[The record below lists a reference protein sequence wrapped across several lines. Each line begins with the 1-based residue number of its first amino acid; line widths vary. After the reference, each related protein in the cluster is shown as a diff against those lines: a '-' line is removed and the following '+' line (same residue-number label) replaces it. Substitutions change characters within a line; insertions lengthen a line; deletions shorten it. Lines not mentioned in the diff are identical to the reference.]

1 MEVDAQPT
9 EKTSETAQNGIK
21 EGDHIKAVATISQP
35 SNTLTGNETAESRPK
50 HQFAPNSMENQ
61 VVLTEKNHQ
70 KIESATTPLVQK
82 PKMPPKR
89 EKKGRTTNQLQFL
102 LKTVMRQV
110 LKHSFAWPFAKPVDA
125 AKLRIPDYYEII
137 KQPMDLGTI
146 RKKLE
151 HNDYQNAKECITEFR
166 LVFNNAYQYNKPGE
180 DVVVMAETVE
190 KFFNEKIAMMPP
202 EEYEIIKGSKT
213 AVKPVVKP
221 ATSST
226 GDSLEP
232 AAKKAKPAKPR
243 TIAADSTQPSL
254 VSPQATTLIGTVQQP
269 VIATSPTSTV
279 TSTVAMTP
287 DLISPKLPSRPVKSG
302 VKRKKADTT
311 TPGTP
316 ALTIAST
323 AGMSTPTMPA
333 KIPLRRESSHRTIK
347 KPIRELPGEQEVVPP
362 SGKKKGKLPEQL
374 KYCNNAL
381 KEMLSKKHETCAWP
395 FYKPVAVDDLG
406 LHDYLDI
413 IKQPMDLTTIRQKMD
428 AREYNTPHAF
438 ATDVRLIFSNCYKYN
453 PPDHDVVK
461 MARKLQDVFEY
472 KFARMP
478 DEPPEQEPELITATP
493 SSTTITTKITRSS
506 KAAAAAA
513 AEVKSESEDESDDE
527 SSDSAND
534 SDAERKRT
542 LAMLEAQLISVHEEL
557 SKLTKVERDR
567 KAEKSKKPKK
577 KDKPDKPKDKKE
589 KKDKVTIKGEV
600 KDKGKSKKKQ
610 KDKKK
615 VPINT
620 ETSQESPKVTNA
632 TRAEKKKE
640 AKSATQPK
648 KKTAAERSKKSK
660 MAAKKGELPGDSDDE
675 ENVKAMTYDEKR
687 QLSLDINK
695 LPGDKLGKVVH
706 IIQTKEP
713 SLKGNNPDE
722 IEIDFETLKPATLR
736 ELERYVNSCVKKK
749 KTPVKKPKTA
759 EDREAMQAKK
769 KEELEKRLLDV
780 SGKLQAVAPKK
791 PKKSSKKGEA
801 NSEPKSSR
809 LSESSTTSGSSSS
822 SSSGSSSGSSSD
834 SSSDS
839 DKEGGPSKAKKSH
852 KEEKPKTD
860 VRNSIGLLSAND
872 NKQPVSISSIVN
884 SNNVKTSATATSNS
898 SVAVDRPISTQ
909 AVKNEPPI
917 LTKAPQ
923 MPPSQPPPLQTAV
936 NKPPPVITPSTNKPP
951 PIKKEVET
959 AKKNP
964 PSLSLKMP
972 TISKAPDIGAPAT
985 QKIKSEARNN
995 ISMKS
1000 APTPSSAPSNPFGRG
1015 ASTPTPGSLVSGMN
1029 NSKPPTLTPNTS
1041 SNVGAEKKQMPS
1053 LTPSTPL
1060 ASMTSPPGGDVDSKA
1075 NKDKLSFGIV
1085 DDSLLK
1091 KSMNTPK
1098 ADVYSKSVPSPAD
1111 SAAKNSVKPLSSWGR
1126 GSATPS
1132 STPKPTGKVDQVQRT
1147 ASFEQF
1153 QKLAKEKEEKE
1164 RAAKQVEEQLKRQK
1178 EREEQERQRM
1188 MDDKRREREEE
1199 EALERARLK
1208 QDDNERRRREME
1220 RRKEQERRKRQALA
1234 GTVDMTRQS
1243 DIMGDFEATL

>member
-1 MEVDAQPT
+1 
-9 EKTSETAQNGIK
+9 
-21 EGDHIKAVATISQP
+21 
-35 SNTLTGNETAESRPK
+35 
-50 HQFAPNSMENQ
+50 
-61 VVLTEKNHQ
+61 
-70 KIESATTPLVQK
+70 
-82 PKMPPKR
+82 MPPKR

-102 LKTVMRQV
+102 LKTVLRQV

-125 AKLRIPDYYEII
+125 AKLNIPDYYEII

-146 RKKLE
+146 KKKLE
-151 HNDYQNAKECITEFR
+151 HNDYLSAKECITDFR
-166 LVFNNAYQYNKPGE
+166 LIFNNCYTYNKPGE

-202 EEYEIIKGSKT
+202 EEHEIIKGSKT
-213 AVKPVVKP
+213 VVKP

-226 GDSLEP
+226 GDPNEP
-232 AAKKAKPAKPR
+232 ATKKAKPVVKPR
-243 TIAADSTQPSL
+243 AIAADSTQPSL
-254 VSPQATTLIGTVQQP
+254 VSPTTVIPAGDQP
-269 VIATSPTSTV
+269 SIAASPTSVV

-287 DLISPKLPSRPVKSG
+287 DLLPPKLHSRPASLVKSG

-316 ALTIAST
+316 GLVPA
-323 AGMSTPTMPA
+323 AGMSTPTLPA
-333 KIPLRRESSHRTIK
+333 KIPLRRESSNRTIK
-347 KPIRELPGEQEVVPP
+347 KPTRELPGEQEVIAA

-374 KYCNNAL
+374 KYCNNIL
-381 KEMLSKKHETCAWP
+381 KEMFSKKHESCAWP
-395 FYKPVAVDDLG
+395 FYKPVAVEELG

-428 AREYNTPHAF
+428 AREYNTPYEF

-478 DEPPEQEPELITATP
+478 DEPPEQDAELTTATP
-493 SSTTITTKITRSS
+493 SSTTNTTTKVTRSS
-506 KAAAAAA
+506 NKAAAATAV
-513 AEVKSESEDESDDE
+513 AEEKSESEEESDD

-557 SKLTKVERDR
+557 SKLTKVERER
-567 KAEKSKKPKK
+567 KAEKAKKIKK
-577 KDKPDKPKDKKE
+577 KDKTDKVKDKKD
-589 KKDKVTIKGEV
+589 KKDKNTSKTES
-600 KDKGKSKKKQ
+600 KDKSKTKKKE

-615 VPINT
+615 ASAIT
-620 ETSQESPKVTNA
+620 ESSQETSKVTSA
-632 TRAEKKKE
+632 TKSDKKKE
-640 AKSATQPK
+640 TKTPQQRKKSAT
-648 KKTAAERSKKSK
+648 ERSKKSK

-675 ENVKAMTYDEKR
+675 ENVKAMSYDEKR

-713 SLKGNNPDE
+713 NLKGNNPDE
-722 IEIDFETLKPATLR
+722 IEIDFETLRPATLR

-769 KEELEKRLLDV
+769 KEELEKRLQDV

-791 PKKSSKKGEA
+791 SKKSSKKES
-801 NSEPKSSR
+801 NSNEPKTSR
-809 LSESSTTSGSSSS
+809 LSESSSTSGSSSS

-839 DKEGGPSKAKKSH
+839 EKEGASKSKKGH
-852 KEEKPKTD
+852 KDEKPPKQD

-872 NKQPVSISSIVN
+872 NKQPISISSIVN
-884 SNNVKTSATATSNS
+884 SNNVKTSAASTNNS
-898 SVAVDRPISTQ
+898 SVTIDRTNTTQ
-909 AVKNEPPI
+909 AVKNEPPV

-923 MPPSQPPPLQTAV
+923 LPAQPPSLQTAV
-936 NKPPPVITPSTNKPP
+936 SKPPPVITPSTPHNV
-951 PIKKEVET
+951 PIKQEVNNVSKT
-959 AKKNP
+959 PN
-964 PSLSLKMP
+964 LSLKMP
-972 TISKAPDIGAPAT
+972 SISKAPDIPAIT
-985 QKIKSEARNN
+985 PVKQIKVEPKPNQKTKNT
-995 ISMKS
+995 
-1000 APTPSSAPSNPFGRG
+1000 PTPSSAPANPFSRG
-1015 ASTPTPGSLVSGMN
+1015 SSTTPNTPTPGSLISGLN
-1029 NSKPPTLTPNTS
+1029 NSKPPTLTPNAML
-1041 SNVGAEKKQMPS
+1041 NMAAEKKQMPS

-1060 ASMTSPPGGDVDSKA
+1060 APVTNSQVPPVD
-1075 NKDKLSFGIV
+1075 NKDNKLSFGML
-1085 DDSLLK
+1085 DDSLLPK
-1091 KSMNTPK
+1091 TITTPK
-1098 ADVYSKSVPSPAD
+1098 ADLYSKQAASPAD
-1111 SAAKNSVKPLSSWGR
+1111 SGVKNPMKQLSSWGR
-1126 GSATPS
+1126 GSTTPNT
-1132 STPKPTGKVDQVQRT
+1132 TPKPSSVDQIQRT

-1164 RAAKQVEEQLKRQK
+1164 RAAKQVEENMKRQK
-1178 EREEQERQRM
+1178 EREEQERQRI

-1199 EALERARLK
+1199 EALERARHK
-1208 QDDNERRRREME
+1208 QDEHERKRREME